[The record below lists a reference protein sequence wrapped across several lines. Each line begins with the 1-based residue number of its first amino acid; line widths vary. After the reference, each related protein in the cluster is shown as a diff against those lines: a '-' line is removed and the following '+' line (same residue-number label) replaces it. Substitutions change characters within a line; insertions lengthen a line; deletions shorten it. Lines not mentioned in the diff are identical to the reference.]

1 MRNSFS
7 VIKQFIRE
15 TDKVLLLL
23 CAAASAFGSLMVYS
37 ATLPDVAEGKFI
49 SRDALVMVLAVFLG
63 IAVALFISTIDF
75 EWIMK
80 LWPAVG
86 LFCIGILIVT
96 MIWGVAPDARTD
108 ARSWLKLG
116 PVFFQP
122 SELVKIGFI
131 ITFAMHL
138 ELAKDSLNKITTI
151 AMLGV
156 HAIIPT
162 VLVMRSDMGSA
173 LVFVIVAVGMMF
185 VAGVHWGYFAVGGV
199 LCALSVPLLWTYVL
213 KQFQKDRLLA
223 IIKPEL
229 YPEEIYQQENGLNA
243 IGNGG
248 FFGSGLFKGA
258 YTQSGVVPE
267 SENDMIF
274 SVVGEETG
282 FVGAMLA
289 LIILSLIIMRIINTS
304 RRSQDNPSR
313 LMCCGVA
320 IMIGSQ
326 IIINL
331 GMCLML
337 LPVIGI
343 TLPFFS
349 AGGSSIIC
357 IYIGIGLIMSI
368 YRSSCERSA
377 INFRMSNISTPF
389 RDAN

>member
-1 MRNSFS
+1 
-7 VIKQFIRE
+7 
-15 TDKVLLLL
+15 
-23 CAAASAFGSLMVYS
+23 MVYS
-37 ATLPDVAEGKFI
+37 ATLPDVVEGKFI
-49 SRDALVMVLAVFLG
+49 SRDALVMILAVCLG
-63 IAVALFISTIDF
+63 IVAALIISVIDC

-80 LWPAVG
+80 LWPAVA
-86 LFCIGILIVT
+86 LFCIGILAVT

-108 ARSWLKLG
+108 AKSWLKLG

-138 ELAKDSLNKITTI
+138 ELAKDSLNKLPSI
-151 AMLGV
+151 ALLGI
-156 HAIIPT
+156 HALIPT

-173 LVFVIVAVGMMF
+173 LVFIIVAVGMMF

-199 LCALSVPLLWTYVL
+199 LCALSVPLMWTYVL
-213 KQFQKDRLLA
+213 KQFQKDRFLA

-258 YTQSGVVPE
+258 YTQAGVVPE

-282 FVGAMLA
+282 FIGAMAA
-289 LIILSLIIMRIINTS
+289 LIILTLIILRIVNTARHS
-304 RRSQDNPSR
+304 SDNPSR

-320 IMIGSQ
+320 IMLGAQ
-326 IIINL
+326 VVINL

-337 LPVIGI
+337 LPVVGI

-349 AGGSSIIC
+349 AGGSSTIC
-357 IYIGIGLIMSI
+357 IYIGIGLILSI
-368 YRSSCERSA
+368 YRSSCERA
-377 INFRMSNISTPF
+377 AVNFRISNIRTPF
-389 RDAN
+389 RDNN

>member
-7 VIKQFIRE
+7 FIKQFIRE

-23 CAAASAFGSLMVYS
+23 CAAASVFGSLMVYS
-37 ATLPDVAEGKFI
+37 ATLPDVVEGKFI
-49 SRDALVMVLAVFLG
+49 SRDALVMILAVCLG
-63 IAVALFISTIDF
+63 IVAALIISVIDC

-80 LWPAVG
+80 LWPAVA
-86 LFCIGILIVT
+86 LFCIGILAVT

-108 ARSWLKLG
+108 AKSWLKLG

-138 ELAKDSLNKITTI
+138 ELAKDSLNKLPSI
-151 AMLGV
+151 ALLGI
-156 HAIIPT
+156 HALIPT

-173 LVFVIVAVGMMF
+173 LVFIIVAVGMMF

-199 LCALSVPLLWTYVL
+199 LCALSVPLMWTYVL
-213 KQFQKDRLLA
+213 KQFQKDRFLA

-258 YTQSGVVPE
+258 YTQAGVVPE

-282 FVGAMLA
+282 FIGAMAA
-289 LIILSLIIMRIINTS
+289 LIILTLIILRIVNTARHS
-304 RRSQDNPSR
+304 SDNPSR

-320 IMIGSQ
+320 IMLGAQ
-326 IIINL
+326 VVINL

-337 LPVIGI
+337 LPVVGI

-349 AGGSSIIC
+349 AGGSSTIC
-357 IYIGIGLIMSI
+357 IYIGIGLILSI
-368 YRSSCERSA
+368 YRSSCERA
-377 INFRMSNISTPF
+377 AVNFRISNIRTPF
-389 RDAN
+389 RDNN